1 MSRRS
6 SIPAEELEERRKQAA
21 RYDEARRKTKIDDD
35 ILAIRTTV
43 SFLKAKEKELQKESA
58 NLQPFLP
65 HRDKSEE
72 G

>member
-21 RYDEARRKTKIDDD
+21 RYEEARRKVKIDDH
-35 ILAIRTTV
+35 IRAIRTVV
-43 SFLKAKEKELQKESA
+43 SYLKAKEKELQEESA

-65 HRDKSEE
+65 RQDKSEE
-72 G
+72 A

>member
-6 SIPAEELEERRKQAA
+6 SIPADELEERRKQAA
-21 RYDEARRKTKIDDD
+21 RYEETRLKAKIDDD
-35 ILAIRTTV
+35 IRAIRTSV

-58 NLQPFLP
+58 KLQPFLP